1 MSVRVYV
8 PGSYELLRQWHETG
22 QVPTEGALVA
32 ADDGEEA
39 EYGALMGAADASA
52 ELAGDDRRRVV
63 VVAEVASEGEVAAMR
78 QVAAVHVDTEPY
90 ADLDDELLWYAT
102 QEVEHLL

>member
-8 PGSYELLRQWHETG
+8 PGSYGLLRQWHESG
-22 QVPTEGALVA
+22 RVPTEGGLVA
-32 ADDGEEA
+32 VDDGEEA

-52 ELAGDDRRRVV
+52 ALAGDDRRRVV
-63 VVAEVASEGEVAAMR
+63 VVAEVGAEGDVAQMR
-78 QVAAVHVDTEPY
+78 QVAAVHVDAEPY